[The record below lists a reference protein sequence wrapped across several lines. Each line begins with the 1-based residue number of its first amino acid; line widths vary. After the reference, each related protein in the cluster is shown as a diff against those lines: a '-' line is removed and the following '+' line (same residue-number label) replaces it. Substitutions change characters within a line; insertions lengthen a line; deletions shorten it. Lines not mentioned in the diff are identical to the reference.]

1 MSLLGSLVRKVR
13 RSRRVKLTLL
23 LAPPLAFLAIWFY
36 APFII
41 TGLYSLDMIT
51 RAREIVFTPSLKYY
65 ERILGW
71 RSGLTIMLRSLYF
84 GALTTAICLLI
95 SYPLAYYISFKVK
108 KHKDVLIVLFI
119 IPFWVSFLL
128 RTYAFMTLLDERSFI
143 NNILLSLGL
152 IQQPL
157 QLLYTDV
164 AVITV
169 MVYDYMLFMVL
180 PLYANLEKLDKSLLE
195 ASSTLG
201 AGPVS
206 TFFRVTLPLSMPGIL
221 AGSLLVFI
229 PAVGEFVVPA
239 LVGGPNNFMIGN
251 LIYQIFLGARHWW
264 IGSALSIL
272 FIAMILVLAIIYL
285 KKVGSVGPSF

>member
-1 MSLLGSLVRKVR
+1 MSLLGSILRKVR
-13 RSRRVKLTLL
+13 RSKRVKLALL

-71 RSGLTIMLRSLYF
+71 RGGLTIMLRSLYF
-84 GALTTAICLLI
+84 GALTTVICLLL

-108 KHKDVLIVLFI
+108 KHKDILIVLFI

-152 IQQPL
+152 IRQPI

-206 TFFRVTLPLSMPGIL
+206 TFLRVTLPLSMPGIL

-229 PAVGEFVVPA
+229 PAVGEFVVPE

-272 FIAMILVLAIIYL
+272 FIALILVLAIIYL
-285 KKVGSVGPSF
+285 KKVGSVGLSF